1 MFVAKVQ
8 LFNQYNERFYSLLL
22 QSVESPVRVHFS
34 ASLRLPLIFSGFRQY
49 YFMEYFDFSAMQTD
63 NMADNWSGHL
73 RPLPFAAAPKGI
85 TDSIPCYAS

>member
-1 MFVAKVQ
+1 
-8 LFNQYNERFYSLLL
+8 
-22 QSVESPVRVHFS
+22 
-34 ASLRLPLIFSGFRQY
+34 
-49 YFMEYFDFSAMQTD
+49 MEYFDFSAMQTD